1 MTKTNPLNHFL
12 IDFFYYCYLVLKSLL
27 AARHVTTFSFTSGDK
42 KIKFSVNWRGI
53 LCVIILKV
61 LYLLLKTAKTFN
73 HFSWQV
79 RDERNMLKVNT
90 RMNRIVTIFKLLVEQ
105 FAVLETMTALDFFD
119 FRCVYSV
126 RYISDFFFFF
136 CLLKFS
142 WDSCT
147 DKFTVVCWCLW
158 VQGIPVTSLGL
169 PELSVPTPGEQNRC
183 LGQPQGSLQQASL
196 QGQLQGSWQR
206 DPAGL
211 WTAALAAEA
220 GGGTDCFNKSSCIWK
235 QTFRFCLQYFSEFVL
250 VFLFSSVRLNNNNN
264 NMSKDRYDLGKG

>member
-1 MTKTNPLNHFL
+1 MAGARRTKHVESQHSYEQDCDNLQAAGRTVCCVGNN
-12 IDFFYYCYLVLKSLL
+12 DSLGL
-27 AARHVTTFSFTSGDK
+27 LWLQV
-42 KIKFSVNWRGI
+42 
-53 LCVIILKV
+53 CVQCTL
-61 LYLLLKTAKTFN
+61 
-73 HFSWQV
+73 HPW
-79 RDERNMLKVNT
+79 
-90 RMNRIVTIFKLLVEQ
+90 
-105 FAVLETMTALDFFD
+105 
-119 FRCVYSV
+119 
-126 RYISDFFFFF
+126 FFFFF